1 MEAQYIFQ
9 LLQILQQLRI
19 VETVKFGCRDGGN
32 GLVPYRGFRECQ
44 KCKCFWIDEPDI
56 IGKKALF

>member
-1 MEAQYIFQ
+1 MQMQMNE
-9 LLQILQQLRI
+9 LLRKVV
-19 VETVKFGCRDGGN
+19 VETVKFGCRDDGS

-44 KCKCFWIDEPDI
+44 KCKCLKIDEPDI